1 MDLCSD
7 CRAKPGW
14 HKLWCPRA
22 IRSMRAMVANLRS
35 AEKEASRG

>member
-1 MDLCSD
+1 MDLCGD

-22 IRSMRAMVANLRS
+22 QRVMTAMARRLAASERA
-35 AEKEASRG
+35 

>member
-1 MDLCSD
+1 MDLCGD

-22 IRSMRAMVANLRS
+22 KRVMGAMARRLADNER
-35 AEKEASRG
+35 RG